1 MPYAVE
7 AEGMDDPLSRV
18 VFWLAGQ
25 GGAHTLY
32 QPSSFKTPLIELER
46 TPEVVAVS
54 GIARESRGEV
64 KTLPGIPQTNLSQ
77 TAVLDRRESPGTPQ
91 KLTVHDAVSGY
102 LDRIAKVFSAEAKSR
117 LPFLPN
123 KCGQWFKI
131 GRCENGHRVA
141 VPANCRKPYC
151 PICRDIEWQKKIA
164 SQFSNAQQLLPAALI
179 TIRPPNDCQVFEMN
193 RYARRRLTSEVI
205 KALKSLGYR
214 RGILYIHLFGK
225 DKTRYAYHLH
235 VLVDGGWLKLEVMEE
250 LCRKIR
256 RMIYPRSWLRKWG
269 DKLAVNYSYKQT
281 QAEVYQALD
290 YCSRPTFT
298 QYAGNEWLADSI
310 RGEHLVR
317 QWGKWDEE
325 PKWHLDDT
333 GKKLQSLVAIEKGA
347 CPICGKPIKWDKGIA
362 HRSSVENEENIEI
375 GSGYLLLPT
384 ERAPPE
390 GRLDFTNLT
399 ELDDDDDRKHP
410 NEIRKEIARHRELIS
425 RRQDCESYS

>member
-1 MPYAVE
+1 V
-7 AEGMDDPLSRV
+7 
-18 VFWLAGQ
+18 
-25 GGAHTLY
+25 HILY

-46 TPEVVAVS
+46 TGEDLAVS
-54 GIARESRGEV
+54 GISGEV
-64 KTLPGIPQTNLSQ
+64 SGERENFPDIPKTNLSQ

-102 LDRIAKVFSAEAKSR
+102 LDCIAKVENAEAKSCP
-117 LPFLPN
+117 PFLPN

-131 GRCENGHRVA
+131 GRCENGHRIA

-151 PICRDIEWQKKIA
+151 GICGLIEWHKKIA
-164 SQFSNAQQLLPAALI
+164 ALLPKAQQLLPAALI

-193 RYARRRLTSEVI
+193 RYARRRFIKAVI
-205 KALKSLGYR
+205 HALKSLGYR
-214 RGILYIHLFGK
+214 RGIIFEHLFGD
-225 DKTRYAYHLH
+225 DKTRYAFHLH
-235 VLVDGGWLKLEVMEE
+235 VLVDGGWLEPEE
-250 LCRKIR
+250 LDDLCRKIR
-256 RMIYPRSWLRKWG
+256 RMIYPRWVLRKWG
-269 DKLAVNYSYKQT
+269 DKLAVNYSYKQE
-281 QAEVYQALD
+281 QAQVYQALN
-290 YCSRPTFT
+290 YCTRPTFT
-298 QYAGNEWLADSI
+298 QLEGNEWLADSI

-384 ERAPPE
+384 ERPPPE
-390 GRLDFTNLT
+390 GRLDLSNLT
-399 ELDDDDDRKHP
+399 ELADDDDRKHP
-410 NEIRKEIARHRELIS
+410 NEIRKEIDRHRELLS
-425 RRQDCESYS
+425 RREDCDFAS

>member
-1 MPYAVE
+1 MGIVGPHNRLRQVVKPRVSCTVNSA
-7 AEGMDDPLSRV
+7 SR
-18 VFWLAGQ
+18 
-25 GGAHTLY
+25 
-32 QPSSFKTPLIELER
+32 SFNTPLIELER
-46 TPEVVAVS
+46 TGEDLAVS
-54 GIARESRGEV
+54 GVYRGRPGGEESS
-64 KTLPGIPQTNLSQ
+64 PGIPQTNLSQ

-102 LDRIAKVFSAEAKSR
+102 LDCIAQVFSAEAKSR

-131 GRCENGHRVA
+131 GRCENGRRVA
-141 VPANCRKPYC
+141 APANCRKPYC
-151 PICRDIEWQKKIA
+151 PICGLIEWHKKIA
-164 SQFSNAQQLLPAALI
+164 ALLPKAQQLLPAALI
-179 TIRPPNDCQVFEMN
+179 TIRPPNELQVFDMN
-193 RYARRRLTSEVI
+193 RYARRRLTSAVI

-214 RGILYIHLFGK
+214 RGIIFVHLFGD
-225 DKTRYAYHLH
+225 DKTRYAFHLH
-235 VLVDGGWLKLEVMEE
+235 VLVDGDWLDPEPLEE

-256 RMIYPRSWLRKWG
+256 RMIYPRWVLRKWG
-269 DKLAVNYSYKQT
+269 DKLAVNYRYKQE
-281 QAEVYQALD
+281 QAQVYQALD

-298 QYAGNEWLADSI
+298 QYAGNEWLADSM
-310 RGEHLVR
+310 RGERKVR
-317 QWGKWDEE
+317 SWGKWDEE

-333 GKKLQSLVAIEKGA
+333 GKKLQSLVAIEKGV

-384 ERAPPE
+384 ERPPPE

-410 NEIRKEIARHRELIS
+410 NDIRKEIDRHRELLS
-425 RRQDCESYS
+425 RR